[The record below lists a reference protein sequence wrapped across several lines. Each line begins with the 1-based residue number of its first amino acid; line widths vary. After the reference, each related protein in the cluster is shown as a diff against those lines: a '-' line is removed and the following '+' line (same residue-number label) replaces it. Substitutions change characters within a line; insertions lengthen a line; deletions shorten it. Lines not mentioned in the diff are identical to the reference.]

1 MHSYAKFVVA
11 AFLMLAGFNL
21 FAEEPQAEELQ
32 EISKPLVGSVSSETE
47 AEDLSKLLEL
57 SIKNSSPEK
66 NYLIASTADK
76 PVFSFNKVRPTEY
89 SLIIRDSKLAE
100 GLQDQ
105 LVAPKGSGKIR
116 AVRVSLNDS
125 DLVLNI
131 MTEPDTLLK
140 AQGKDGSILV
150 TALNDRVDW
159 SQVRAQAEEAP
170 VAAETPS
177 QEAESAPS
185 PSDSVA
191 AQPETDA
198 QASETPTTEEVA
210 ANDEEASLEEIERS
224 IDSQFETKYS
234 GRLISLDLQDTD
246 IDNALRIIAEV
257 SNLNIIASD
266 DVAGKVTLRLID
278 VPWDQ
283 ALDVI
288 LKTNGL
294 DMVKE
299 GTVVRI
305 APVEKLRAEREALKQ
320 ATLAKD
326 ELEPLKVHYVR
337 VSYAKSSE
345 LQPLVE
351 SVLTERG
358 SVAFDERT
366 NQLIVKDIAKGLQNV
381 QKLIEKLDLRTPQ
394 VLIESQIVEATRTFT
409 RSFGSQL
416 GFSFDRTPANGNA
429 LPYNFPNSVQV
440 GGSALDAEGAS
451 AGDGV
456 ASNYP
461 GTATSAVSMLFGS
474 ADGSKSLSL
483 RLSQAESEGVAK
495 VISRPSVAVTNN
507 TPAIIKSVQK
517 IRIKLPQGG
526 GISIGVGAG
535 SSGSGGGSVATETI
549 EVGIVLNVTAQ
560 ASPDYFVLMDIDAKS
575 STLGNK
581 TEGVDGIPPE
591 IERSATS
598 SVLVSSGQTF
608 AMGGIYRIDE
618 NNDVQGMPFF
628 KDIPVFGHFF
638 RSSSLRD
645 GDQELLFFLTPRI
658 IEGSFDDAAMQAAS

>member
-1 MHSYAKFVVA
+1 MHSYVKSLA
-11 AFLMLAGFNL
+11 AVMLLIINFNI
-21 FAEEPQAEELQ
+21 F
-32 EISKPLVGSVSSETE
+32 
-47 AEDLSKLLEL
+47 AEDLSNEEIGNVSAPVVAAEPQSEEDTSKLLRL
-57 SIKNSSPEK
+57 AIQNSTPDK
-66 NYLIASTADK
+66 NYLLASAGDR

-89 SLIIRDSKLAE
+89 TLVIRDSSMAE
-100 GLQDQ
+100 GLEDR
-105 LVAPKGSGKIR
+105 LLAPKGSGKIR
-116 AVRVSLNDS
+116 SVRVSTKDS
-125 DLVLNI
+125 DLILNI

-140 AQGKDGSILV
+140 AQGKGSNIMV
-150 TALNDRVDW
+150 AAINDSIDW
-159 SQVRAQAEEAP
+159 SQVRAQAEESPTEGETTTASEAPTAEESP
-170 VAAETPS
+170 VAAESAAPAA
-177 QEAESAPS
+177 EA
-185 PSDSVA
+185 D
-191 AQPETDA
+191 
-198 QASETPTTEEVA
+198 EVKTG
-210 ANDEEASLEEIERS
+210 DEDVNLEEIEQN
-224 IDSQFETKYS
+224 IDNQFETKYS

-266 DVAGKVTLRLID
+266 DVTGKVTLRLID

-294 DMVKE
+294 DMVRE
-299 GTVVRI
+299 GNVVRI

-320 ATLAKD
+320 ARQAEE

-337 VSYAKSSE
+337 VSYAKASE
-345 LQPLVE
+345 LQPMVE
-351 SVLTERG
+351 SVLSERG
-358 SVAFDERT
+358 SVTFDERT
-366 NQLIVKDIAKGLQNV
+366 NQLIIKDIAKGLQNV
-381 QKLIEKLDLRTPQ
+381 QKLVEKLDLRTPQ

-429 LPYNFPNSVQV
+429 LPYNFPNSVEI
-440 GGSALDAEGAS
+440 GGSALGADGAN
-451 AGDGV
+451 AGDDIV
-456 ASNYP
+456 SNYP
-461 GTATSAVSMLFGS
+461 GTGTSAISMLFGS
-474 ADGSKSLSL
+474 ADASKSLSL
-483 RLSQAESEGVAK
+483 RLSQAESEGIAK

-507 TPAIIKSVQK
+507 TPAVIKSVQK

-549 EVGIVLNVTAQ
+549 EVGIVLSVTAQ

-575 STLGNK
+575 STLGNA